1 MRPRVWGTA
10 LAVFF
15 LSVSTVMAAEEE
27 GTTPP
32 QPPSTDSETT
42 APAESNAKE
51 LSASQAKNVE
61 LRDAYLEKA
70 AAAAK
75 ADAEGLQSQEQG
87 LEQLFDEIRRMKG
100 MKPGEK
106 VVLPPGIENL
116 AWSQTGLRSPLAA
129 IMATAARVQ
138 KEIRAEKAWVLRRD
152 NLSMKGIQEAFSKHE
167 KALAAGK
174 TVTETEMKSDYEAA
188 LLAAES
194 ASDRPAVKWRPVDVV
209 MVNRTDA
216 PLLVRIWKIGETA
229 GWDPRKAMAIRIHP
243 WQAEEVRLNRGRYA
257 VRGTL
262 PTSPTPDQLVADVV
276 LPVEKPVMWTF
287 LKAVPQFEVR
297 VQEVKGSH

>member
-32 QPPSTDSETT
+32 QPPSTDSKTT

-51 LSASQAKNVE
+51 LSAFQAKNVE

-70 AAAAK
+70 TAAAK
-75 ADAEGLQSQEQG
+75 TDAEGLQSQEQA
-87 LEQLFDEIRRMKG
+87 LERVFDEIRHMKG

-106 VVLPPGIENL
+106 VVLPPGIENM
-116 AWSQTGLRSPLAA
+116 AWAQAGLRNPLAA

-138 KEIRAEKAWVLRRD
+138 KEIQAEKARMLRRD
-152 NLSMKGIQEAFSKHE
+152 KLRTQGVRAAFSKHE
-167 KALAAGK
+167 KDLAAGK

-194 ASDRPAVKWRPVDVV
+194 EPSRAAALGQPVSVV
-209 MVNRTDA
+209 VVNRTDA
-216 PLLVRIWKIGETA
+216 PIVVRVWRAGQAA
-229 GWDPRKAMAIRIHP
+229 GWDPKKAVTVMVDP
-243 WQAEEVRLNRGRYA
+243 WKMTMISLTVGQYA

-262 PTSPTPDQLVADVV
+262 PQSPTPDQLVADVV
-276 LPVEKPVMWTF
+276 LLAEKPVMWTF

-297 VQEVKGSH
+297 VQEMKGSP